1 MSLTKLRAA
10 RSLLVDLVLFQ
21 ASRKL
26 ASSSHIDLAERDT
39 PIPAHTWHQASSP
52 TLYVRQFSADQPQ
65 LTPEA
70 LIRLGRGRKTVIF
83 RTRAADGDFF
93 FDKDEVELCDY
104 GTFIRAVSQQSPSTE
119 RVYSRIGAPVSVV
132 PPELQALR
140 QGRQVDQTTI
150 WVGGEGNVT
159 PLHCDMWPTLL
170 AQLAGQKEVILMPP
184 DEIFALNPSLLSCI
198 LRRRVVRVA
207 KQAGWW
213 IPGPEHRFVRLTL
226 GPGDT
231 LYIPPGFLH
240 AVRSLSFSC
249 SASIRAMAVPL
260 DQNPALR
267 HVRIQ
272 GSARDLGLLPS
283 SSSGAGSRMARRSA
297 EELRWLLD
305 G

>member
-1 MSLTKLRAA
+1 M
-10 RSLLVDLVLFQ
+10 LFQ
-21 ASRKL
+21 TSRKP
-26 ASSSHIDLAERDT
+26 ASSSDVELAVRDT

-83 RTRAADGDFF
+83 RTRVADGDFF
-93 FDKDEVELCDY
+93 FDKDAVELCDY
-104 GTFIRAVSQQSPSTE
+104 GTFIRTVSQQSQSTE
-119 RVYSRIGAPVSVV
+119 RVYSRIGAPAALV

-140 QGRQVDQTTI
+140 QGSQVDHTTI
-150 WVGGEGNVT
+150 WVGGDGNVT
-159 PLHCDMWPTLL
+159 PLHCDAWPTLL
-170 AQLAGQKEVILMPP
+170 AQLAGAKEVILMPP
-184 DEIFALNPSLLSCI
+184 HEILALSPSLLACI
-198 LRRRVVRVA
+198 LRRRVVRIA
-207 KQAGWW
+207 KQSGWW
-213 IPGPEHRFVRLTL
+213 IPGPEHRFVQVTL
-226 GPGDT
+226 RPGDT

-249 SASIRAMAVPL
+249 SASIRATAVPL

-283 SSSGAGSRMARRSA
+283 SSSGAGSRMTRRSA
-297 EELRWLLD
+297 DELRWLLD